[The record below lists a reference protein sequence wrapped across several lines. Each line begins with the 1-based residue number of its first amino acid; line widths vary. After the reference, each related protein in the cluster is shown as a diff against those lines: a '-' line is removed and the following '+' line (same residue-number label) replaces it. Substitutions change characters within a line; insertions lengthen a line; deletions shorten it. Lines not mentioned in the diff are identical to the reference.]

1 MSTITLTKGMTSLV
15 LPSPEHPEEWG
26 TDLDQTRYR
35 AMGGRVM
42 TLTRSAVS
50 RSAPVLH
57 WSQLSA
63 DEKDDLVD
71 FIFSTCTG
79 SADSFT
85 LLDWNGDAH
94 TVRYFGGLERA
105 AFTELDAWRVDLALV
120 EE

>member
-1 MSTITLTKGMTSLV
+1 MADITLTKGATSLV

-42 TLTRSAVS
+42 TLTRSAVT

-57 WSQLSA
+57 WSQMSE

-71 FIFSTCTG
+71 FIFLTCVG
-79 SADSFT
+79 SANSFT
-85 LLDWNGDAH
+85 LTDWNGDTH
-94 TVRYFGGLERA
+94 TVRYFGGLEKA
-105 AFTELDAWRVDLALV
+105 TSTEYDAWRVDLALV